1 VNDGVATRV
10 AIAIALSAAALRLA
24 PLGWLHPLNWDEI
37 EFYRAT
43 RWIAEGRVPFR
54 DFWEHHSPLAWF
66 VFAPFSRLSDTPGAA
81 AILGMRWAQIPVW
94 IATFWLAN
102 VFMRNAG
109 LSRFARWCAM
119 AIALCSSFLMIA
131 AVEYRIDPLACA
143 LYVGGLV
150 LWQGG
155 GRPVRPAGE
164 TPAPLLF
171 GAGVMFC
178 LTGLTNMRVG
188 PLLVVTVLLLWWKSR
203 ARGTWIVAGGIAA
216 LVPALLYFTVTRSW
230 GPLVQHLLTENIH
243 GDRYAQPVVGQFLHR
258 LIVVFGVRMIGS
270 DRLFDIAAVDAGGI
284 ALLVLGFAGLVIALQ
299 RWRTRDD
306 LFVIAVLQVV
316 NLIVVAGMNFIYNYH
331 FELVAIL
338 MLPLVALAIQQF
350 GTSVPRS
357 LGSSGASGTFPRGT
371 EEPRNRGTILAIL
384 LLAWSVNAFA
394 SLFRGKELDLAYQDF
409 VMREVHARTRP
420 GERVWAGM
428 GWALRREPA
437 YRFWFLPDMTRQLV
451 EHGEAAPYRLA
462 DVVRDPPALVVCD
475 HYAMVWLSL
484 VQRELAPFFVRHY
497 VPVWRNLWVPGM
509 NARLRP
515 LGSFEW
521 IVPRDGT
528 YRVFASAELAR
539 HPWFRDPFYVGA
551 YETARQMN
559 TAFALQNPLSPPPL
573 SWWIERKPV
582 AIGREIALRK
592 GQRIAVMSAAS
603 EPLGIVLLSGTD
615 TMLFRQPPPGATLE
629 ASTTRVTHVPRFG
642 VRIQP

>member
-1 VNDGVATRV
+1 MSDARTTRV

-143 LYVGGLV
+143 LYIGALV
-150 LWQGG
+150 LWQKNSSQ
-155 GRPVRPAGE
+155 A
-164 TPAPLLF
+164 LF
-171 GAGVMFC
+171 GAGVLFC

-216 LVPALLYFTVTRSW
+216 LVPALLYFTITRSW

-258 LIVVFGVRMIGS
+258 LIVVFGVRVIGS
-270 DRLFDIAAVDAGGI
+270 DRLFDAAAIDAGGI

-338 MLPLVALAIQQF
+338 MLPLVALAI
-350 GTSVPRS
+350 SR
-357 LGSSGASGTFPRGT
+357 AT
-371 EEPRNRGTILAIL
+371 EQPRNRVTVLAVL
-384 LLAWSVNAFA
+384 LIAWSVNAFA

-420 GERVWAGM
+420 GEKVWAGM

-497 VPVWRNLWVPGM
+497 IPVWRNLWVPGM

-515 LGSFEW
+515 GVSFEW

-559 TAFALQNPLSPPPL
+559 TAFALEAKPAAL
-573 SWWIERKPV
+573 SWWVDRKPV
-582 AIGREIALRK
+582 AIDREIALRK